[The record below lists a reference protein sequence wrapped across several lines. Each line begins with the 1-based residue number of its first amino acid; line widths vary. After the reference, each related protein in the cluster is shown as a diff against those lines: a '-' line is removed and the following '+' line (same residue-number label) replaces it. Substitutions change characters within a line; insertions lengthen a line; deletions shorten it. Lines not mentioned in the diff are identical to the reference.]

1 MVPLS
6 ERRHRLYNHEI
17 PEVIAG
23 LRLHLERLVE
33 SKEERERAEI
43 VFRARDRAEAMIP
56 GMSIV
61 QWVDRRNIRGGRN
74 PAMDA
79 PIRTRF
85 LPYLSAS
92 MPPGSCSIIVA
103 RDCSVDSAP
112 RMLAVPPSSRM

>member
-1 MVPLS
+1 MKMYVTMVNAPKPVARFS
-6 ERRHRLYNHEI
+6 GGRDSAI
-17 PEVIAG
+17 
-23 LRLHLERLVE
+23 
-33 SKEERERAEI
+33 RA
-43 VFRARDRAEAMIP
+43 FRAGNASVDRAEAMIP

-74 PAMDA
+74 PARDE